1 MVSNV
6 AEIKNGDKKEVH
18 DPLDLYQLSQAFE
31 SFSHRCAFIMVALDN
46 IAFSDD
52 TSVHNAEASYGA
64 GYYVSDL
71 LDELQLIQK
80 MVDRD
85 LKASD

>member
-1 MVSNV
+1 MIKV
-6 AEIKNGDKKEVH
+6 ADIKHGEKKDAV

-52 TSVHNAEASYGA
+52 VSVHNKEASYGA

-80 MVDRD
+80 MVDKDR
-85 LKASD
+85 KTGG

>member
-1 MVSNV
+1 MSNV
-6 AEIKNGDKKEVH
+6 ADIKDGEKKAAV

-46 IAFSDD
+46 IAFSDEV
-52 TSVHNAEASYGA
+52 SVHNKEASYGA

-80 MVDRD
+80 MVDKD
-85 LKASD
+85 LKPER

>member
-1 MVSNV
+1 MIKV
-6 AEIKNGDKKEVH
+6 ADIKHGEKKDAV

-52 TSVHNAEASYGA
+52 VSVHNKEASYDA

-80 MVDRD
+80 MVDKDR
-85 LKASD
+85 KTGG

>member
-1 MVSNV
+1 MSKV
-6 AEIKNGDKKEVH
+6 ADINPEEKKDAV

-52 TSVHNAEASYGA
+52 VSVHNKEASYGA

-80 MVDRD
+80 MVDKDR
-85 LKASD
+85 KTGG

>member
-1 MVSNV
+1 MSKV
-6 AEIKNGDKKEVH
+6 ADINPGEKKDAV

-52 TSVHNAEASYGA
+52 VSVHNKEASYGA

-80 MVDRD
+80 MVDKDR
-85 LKASD
+85 KTGG